1 MIFLLLLKWLELQQ
15 LNMEQKIKST
25 SSGKNIIYNLKE
37 VTMPLREEFMDAY
50 MLAESSEPQKFSL
63 WVNTLRII
71 TTLTDD
77 DLLKLTDI
85 DIVQIA
91 VDSLLTINNK
101 KKVKK

>member
-1 MIFLLLLKWLELQQ
+1 
-15 LNMEQKIKST
+15 MEQKIKST
-25 SSGKNIIYNLKE
+25 STGKDLIYNLKE
-37 VTMPLREEFMDAY
+37 ITMPLREEFMDVY

-63 WVNTLRII
+63 WVNCVRIV

-85 DIVQIA
+85 EIVQVA
-91 VDSLLTINNK
+91 VDSLLVINNK

>member
-1 MIFLLLLKWLELQQ
+1 
-15 LNMEQKIKST
+15 MEQKIKST
-25 SSGKNIIYNLKE
+25 SSGKDIIYNLKE

-50 MLAESSEPQKFSL
+50 MLAESNDPQKFSL
-63 WVNTLRII
+63 WVNCLRII

>member
-1 MIFLLLLKWLELQQ
+1 
-15 LNMEQKIKST
+15 MEQKIKST
-25 SSGKNIIYNLKE
+25 SSGKDLVYNLKE

-50 MLAESSEPQKFSL
+50 MVAASSEPQKFSL

-85 DIVQIA
+85 EIVQIA
-91 VDSLLTINNK
+91 VDSLLVINNK

>member
-1 MIFLLLLKWLELQQ
+1 
-15 LNMEQKIKST
+15 MEQKIKST
-25 SSGKNIIYNLKE
+25 STGKDLIYNLKE
-37 VTMPLREEFMDAY
+37 ITMPLREEFMDAY

-63 WVNTLRII
+63 WVNCVRIV

-85 DIVQIA
+85 EIVQVA
-91 VDSLLTINNK
+91 VDSLLVINNK